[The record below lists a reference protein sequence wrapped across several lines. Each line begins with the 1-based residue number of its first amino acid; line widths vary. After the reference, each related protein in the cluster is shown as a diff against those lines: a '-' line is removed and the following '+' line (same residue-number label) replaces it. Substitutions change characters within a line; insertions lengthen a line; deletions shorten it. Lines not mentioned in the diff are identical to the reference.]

1 MQMSGSEKM
10 KSRVMAVVL
19 VFAMLAL
26 IIPIGTL
33 AGTASPESFSADFKS
48 SLEDLNAKMNCYK
61 TTAIATEKVTMTNDI
76 ANGQDWGRIF
86 STNEGESYV
95 IAPKNKFDK
104 NAKLKNF
111 EVRFSTSLHAGRK
124 VVLTFRSPKVTET
137 YDSANAGD
145 LVSIILTGTGYTIG
159 DTAGTNTAT
168 ETPWNGGVMN
178 PTWCMINA
186 KVIDDK
192 LSLRVGFDERMT
204 DDDPSDDVV
213 LVETEVQLRTKAEGY
228 ITLSVDG
235 NWIGVRFFNCTK
247 LDANGDPID
256 WNEGVTEETVKT
268 FEAPLKASCAD
279 PAAIDKTVNV
289 YYDQSASEGGE
300 HKLIRVD
307 SIVDNAKDE
316 KYGGIYDT
324 EYTYDKEEKPGW
336 PLIKTTNRTGHLL
349 NNATSFVPK
358 LSDGET
364 EAKLMNFE
372 TKFGL
377 MVFNDGN
384 MGVALS
390 FHSDKA
396 GAILNEAGNQGYA
409 NKVTLLFNHSGWSVY
424 DGTALSYNNP
434 VTSNTWGDI
443 VDGQILDV
451 YVKVVGQNLIVKAGV
466 GDKTLYDNS
475 DSPYQLRES
484 GIGYLYWSMLTNW
497 TWAGY
502 MECTR
507 LDQFGEAIN
516 WDDESGN
523 ALKNQ
528 IFYCDFGDAVSIDKA
543 LDVYYDQSTE
553 PNSRKLAKMDSIAD
567 NAADA
572 KYGLP
577 FATKYTGGKWP
588 MIETT
593 NRTGFLLNN
602 STSFVPKLSDGI
614 TQAKLQNFETTFSPL
629 IFEGDANMGFAI
641 SFRSDK
647 PGAMLNDAG
656 TEGYKNKATL
666 FINCE
671 GWQIYDGTAMTY
683 ANPSVNR
690 WSNELS
696 GSPSVSIYLKVVGN
710 QMIFKASIGSNV
722 LYDNTND
729 PYTLTTGGAGYIY
742 YTYVTNWS
750 FVSSPLICRRLDGN
764 GEVIDWDAQ
773 HEGKV
778 TITRVEYPTELTFD
792 RSTKEN
798 YQLPRFV
805 TGFDAQDFSYL
816 LPVVWENAEYRSHK
830 SGKFEFTGT
839 LAASSAYDVSAI
851 SNVKL
856 TVNNITDEVM
866 TADGKVASKTWY
878 FDTENDLKDFICH
891 MTSLDLSGTESE
903 VEVKMKEV
911 DPLKYWTIKDGRA
924 TANYPSTS
932 KAGWNGIGRASDV
945 STMVLND
952 EDLALINFQLDIDYT
967 HGTGW
972 YPYVLVDV
980 QDPAQFFGNVYVDRE
995 LSDLY
1000 TGENT
1005 DLHFT
1010 EKTKKAGVWTYLEH
1024 EGNFNFWGG
1033 IKGDEYG
1040 RVIYEQ
1046 DITDGQ
1052 DFIQT
1057 YDPSKQH
1064 HMTIRVLDG
1073 VVEMQVDDS
1082 DKYYADLDDAILG
1095 GFIGFGACGNY
1106 VTYDNLTLTALDE
1119 FGEPMSLADAEKGFA
1134 PEPVPDTY
1142 AGWQPLEMDW
1152 AFDWKSLY
1160 IF

>member
-1 MQMSGSEKM
+1 MTHPGKPRSTKAIAV
-10 KSRVMAVVL
+10 VMAIVMTVASF
-19 VFAMLAL
+19 V
-26 IIPIGTL
+26 IGGSVW
-33 AGTASPESFSADFKS
+33 AASIESFSADFKG
-48 SLEDLNAKMNCYK
+48 SLEDLNAKMNFYK
-61 TTAIATEKVTMTNDI
+61 ATAIANEKVTLTDEI
-76 ANGQDWGRIF
+76 AGGEDWGRLF
-86 STNEGESYV
+86 STIAGESYV
-95 IAPKNKFDK
+95 MVPKNKFDK
-104 NAKLKNF
+104 NAKLENF
-111 EVRFSTSLHAGRK
+111 EASFRMSLHAGRK
-124 VVLTFRSPKVTET
+124 VVLTFRSPHAVKT
-137 YDSANAGD
+137 YDSADAGE
-145 LVSIILTGTGYTIG
+145 LVSVILTGTGYTVV
-159 DTAGTNTAT
+159 DTAGAGSPA
-168 ETPWNGGVMN
+168 ETPWNDGVQN
-178 PTWCMINA
+178 PTWCTINA
-186 KVIDDK
+186 KVVGDK
-192 LSLRVGFDERMT
+192 LSLRVNGNEINDKVIAET
-204 DDDPSDDVV
+204 D
-213 LVETEVQLRTKAEGY
+213 VQLQTKGEGY
-228 ITLSVDG
+228 INLSVDG
-235 NWIGVRFFNCTK
+235 NWVGVWFFNCTK
-247 LDANGDPID
+247 LDANGVPID
-256 WNEGVTEETVKT
+256 WNEGVVEETIRT
-268 FEAPLKASCAD
+268 FEAPLKESCAA
-279 PAAIDKTVNV
+279 PAVIDKTVNV
-289 YYDQSASEGGE
+289 YYDQSVSAGGE

-307 SIVDNAKDE
+307 SIADNVKAE

-336 PLIKTTNRTGHLL
+336 PLIKTTNRTGYLL
-349 NNATSFVPK
+349 KNATSFVPK

-396 GAILNEAGNQGYA
+396 GAILDDAGDKGYA
-409 NKVTLLFNHSGWSVY
+409 NKVTLLFNHAGWSVY
-424 DGTALSYNNP
+424 DGTALNYANP
-434 VTSNTWGDI
+434 VTTNTWGDT

-451 YVKVVGQNLIVKAGV
+451 YVKVVGQSLTVKASV

-475 DSPYQLRES
+475 DSPYQLREN
-484 GIGYLYWSMLTNW
+484 GVGYLYWSMLSNW

-507 LDQFGEAIN
+507 LDEFGEKVD

-523 ALKNQ
+523 VSSRK
-528 IFYCDFGDAVSIDKA
+528 IFHCDFSNAISIDEA
-543 LDVYYDQSTE
+543 VDVYYDQSTE
-553 PNSRKLAKMDSIAD
+553 PNDRKFAKMDSIAD
-567 NAADA
+567 NAAGE

-577 FATKYTGGKWP
+577 FETKYTGGKWP

-602 STSFVPKLSDGI
+602 STSFVPKLSDGV

-647 PGAMLNDAG
+647 PGVMLNDKG
-656 TEGYKNKATL
+656 SEGYSNKATL

-671 GWQIYDGTAMTY
+671 GWQIYDGTAMNY

-690 WSNELS
+690 WSTAMV
-696 GSPSVSIYLKVVGN
+696 GSPNVSIYLKVVGDK
-710 QMIFKASIGSNV
+710 MIFKATVGSTV

-729 PYTLTTGGAGYIY
+729 PYTLMTGGAGYIY

-773 HEGKV
+773 NEGKV

-792 RSTKEN
+792 RSKKEN

-805 TGFDAQDFSYL
+805 TGFDADAFAYS
-816 LPVVWENAEYRSHK
+816 LPVVWENAEYRSYK

-839 LAASSAYDVSAI
+839 LVASSAYDVSGI
-851 SNVKL
+851 SDLTL
-856 TVNNITDEVM
+856 TVNNITDEV
-866 TADGKVASKTWY
+866 TAADGKIASKTWY
-878 FDTENDLKDFICH
+878 FDTENDFKDFICH

-903 VEVKMKEV
+903 VEVKMNEA
-911 DPLKYWTIKDGRA
+911 DPLKYWTVKDGRA
-924 TANYPSTS
+924 TANYPNTS
-932 KAGWNGIGRASDV
+932 KAGWNGIGRASNV

-952 EDLALINFQLDIDYT
+952 NDMALINFQLDIDYT

-980 QDPAQFFGNVYVDRE
+980 QDPAQFFGDVYVDRS
-995 LSDLY
+995 LANLN
-1000 TGENT
+1000 TGEHT

-1010 EKTKKAGVWTYLEH
+1010 DKTKKGGVWAFLEH
-1024 EGNFNFWGG
+1024 EGNFNFWGA

-1040 RVIYEQ
+1040 RIIYER
-1046 DITDGQ
+1046 DISDGQ

-1073 VVEMQVDDS
+1073 LVAMQVDDS
-1082 DKYYADLDDAILG
+1082 DIYYAELDDAILG
-1095 GFIGFGACGNY
+1095 GFSGFGACGNY
-1106 VTYDNLTLTALDE
+1106 VTYDNLKITALDE

-1134 PEPVPDTY
+1134 PEPTPDTY
-1142 AGWQPLEMDW
+1142 AGWLPFETDW
-1152 AFDWKSLY
+1152 AFDWKTPY
-1160 IF
+1160 TFD